1 MATLYRTLKVESENV
16 SYTQEHIESKYFYQ
30 STELEVQGDTLIAKP
45 VTTEYQFRT
54 QRKVPKLGV
63 MLVGWGGN
71 NGSTVTAGV
80 LANNHNIT
88 WTTKEGPH
96 QPNYYGSLTQ
106 ASTVRIG
113 NMGGKET
120 YVPFNSV
127 LPMVHPNDI
136 VLGGWDISKTN
147 LADAMA
153 RGKVLD
159 YDLQRQ
165 LRPLM
170 EHMVPLPGIF
180 DQGFVAANQAE
191 RADNIIEGSK
201 AVQLAKLRQDLREF
215 KATNEVDKIVVLW
228 TANTE
233 RYADIQE
240 GVNDTADN
248 VLAAID
254 RDEPEIAPSTIFAV
268 ACILERVP
276 FINGAPQNTFVPG
289 VVELAQRHDTLIAG
303 DDFKSGQTK
312 MKSVLVD
319 FLVGA
324 GLKPTSIVS
333 YNHLGNNDGK
343 NLSSPMCFRS
353 KEISKSDVV
362 NDMVES
368 NGILYKPGEHP
379 DHCIVIKYIPN
390 VGDSKRAMD
399 EYTSSIFMGGTNT
412 IVMHNTCE
420 DSLLAAPLI
429 LDLVLLAEMITRIE
443 LRKNGEEFHGFN
455 PIAVLL
461 SYLTKAPLVPEGT
474 PCVNALP
481 KQRAMLENVFRAC
494 VGLAPE
500 NNMLLEYK

>member
-1 MATLYRTLKVESENV
+1 MATLCRTLKVESENV
-16 SYTQEHIESKYFYQ
+16 SYTEDYIESKYLYQ
-30 STELEVQGDTLIAKP
+30 KTELEVQGDTLIAKP

-54 QRKVPKLGV
+54 QRKAPRLGV

-80 LANNHNIT
+80 LANKHNIT

-113 NMGGKET
+113 NIGGKET
-120 YVPFNSV
+120 YVPFNAV

-136 VLGGWDISKTN
+136 VLGGWDISRTN

-180 DQGFVAANQAE
+180 DQAFVAANQAE
-191 RADNIIEGSK
+191 RADNVIEGSK
-201 AVQLAKLRQDLREF
+201 ADQLAKVRQDLKDF
-215 KATNEVDKIVVLW
+215 KMTNTVDKIVVLW

-248 VLAAID
+248 VLASIG
-254 RDEPEIAPSTIFAV
+254 RDEAEIAPSTLFAV
-268 ACILERVP
+268 ACILEGVP
-276 FINGAPQNTFVPG
+276 FINGSPQNTFVPG
-289 VVELAQRHDTLIAG
+289 VIELAQRHNCLIAG

-319 FLVGA
+319 FLIGA

-390 VGDSKRAMD
+390 VADSKRAMD

-443 LRKNGEEFHGFN
+443 LRKDGEEFHGFN

-461 SYLTKAPLVPEGT
+461 SYMTKAPLVPQGT
-474 PCVNALP
+474 PCVNALS
-481 KQRAMLENVFRAC
+481 KQRAMLENIFRAC
-494 VGLAPE
+494 VGLAPD